1 MFFLWITKYAWN
13 MIRAKVRCDD
23 STDVFMFDGNRC
35 SSVLVSWVRWR
46 SCVMIVSPRSCLGSN
61 LGSEVTCLVKS
72 SRSSRTKGDTL
83 QIFKI
88 SNFFFVPEMTSIFVQ
103 VGFAS
108 RPTQLA
114 QIPPTPHLALVEVV
128 AEGQAPAQRLPYR
141 GRDRRKYNKQILIMH
156 MNQHLANFPRQ
167 QCLYIFL
174 YRNAS
179 TH

>member
-23 STDVFMFDGNRC
+23 SSDVFMFDGNRC

-46 SCVMIVSPRSCLGSN
+46 SCAMIVSPRSCLGSN

-72 SRSSRTKGDTL
+72 SRSSRTKGDHLFIFTL
-83 QIFKI
+83 
-88 SNFFFVPEMTSIFVQ
+88 NFFLVLAMTSIFVQ

-108 RPTQLA
+108 RTTQLA

-128 AEGQAPAQRLPYR
+128 AEGQASAQRLPYR
-141 GRDRRKYNKQILIMH
+141 RRDRRKYNKQILIMH
-156 MNQHLANFPRQ
+156 MNQHPANFPRQ
-167 QCLYIFL
+167 QRLYIFL
-174 YRNAS
+174 HGNAS